1 MADAPRLGV
10 MVPSA
15 TLRVFQPLEGF
26 ELDEQRIWERY
37 LVERVPSVGALR
49 RYRDQETSEGLG
61 LLARDE
67 GEHAD
72 VRILDGVTYLSPHR
86 TRLRSLAAL
95 LSIREAQAIELWD
108 AFVPRSVARR
118 AARELRRIRRHSPRA
133 VSFVHE
139 SPWHV
144 PIRWF
149 AFFRDEERR
158 LELDDDGEPRLRYRT
173 TLRRAIRRAENAIP
187 ILRRSD
193 LAPIAELILDLHQ
206 WMTLFDRRSLLELD
220 YGALAR
226 LMTWDEL
233 DDDRSARDVQEAVD
247 ALAKLEVPQAAAT
260 YQVVLER
267 WAGVRAFEALN

>member
-1 MADAPRLGV
+1 

-37 LVERVPSVGALR
+37 LVEHPVSLAVRR
-49 RYRDQETSEGLG
+49 RYRDQETSTGLG
-61 LLARDE
+61 LLAPDE

-72 VRILDGVTYLSPHR
+72 VRILEGVTYVSPRR
-86 TRLRSLAAL
+86 TRMRSLAAL
-95 LSIREAQAIELWD
+95 LSIREAQAIELWEE
-108 AFVPRSVARR
+108 FVPKGVARR

-149 AFFRDEERR
+149 VFFRDEERR
-158 LELDDDGEPRLRYRT
+158 LGLDEAGAPRLRYRT
-173 TLRRAIRRAENAIP
+173 TVRRAIRRAENAIP

-193 LAPIAELILDLHQ
+193 LGPIAELILDLHQ
-206 WMTLFDRRSLLELD
+206 WMALFHPRSLLELD
-220 YGALAR
+220 YGGLTR
-226 LMTWDEL
+226 MLTWDEL
-233 DDDRSARDVQEAVD
+233 DDDRSARDIQDAID
-247 ALAKLEVPQAAAT
+247 ALAKLEVPQAAET
-260 YQVVLER
+260 YQSVLER
-267 WAGVRAFEALN
+267 WAGVRQFESFN